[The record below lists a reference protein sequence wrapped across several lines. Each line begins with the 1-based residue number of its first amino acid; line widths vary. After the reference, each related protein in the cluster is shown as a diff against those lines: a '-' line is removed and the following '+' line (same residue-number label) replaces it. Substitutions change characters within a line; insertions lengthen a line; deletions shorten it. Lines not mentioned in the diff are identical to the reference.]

1 MNDKLPISVNV
12 CTLNEER
19 NIEEC
24 IRYIEKNN
32 PIEIIIID
40 GGSTDKTVQIA
51 KKLGI
56 KVIKSKK
63 GLASQRQA
71 GINASSEKYIALV
84 DADDRLDKNCLSIL
98 LNELEENKFDAIQA
112 LNFAYKPDTYWE
124 KAMASTLLIEKPL
137 PMSTVMVGRPA
148 LYLASSIK
156 NVGFDSFFDGVGC
169 EDTDLSRSFEK
180 MGYKQGIGTGK
191 CYRKHETTFEDNF
204 KKWKKYGKGDAHFV
218 YKYPERKLSII
229 KHLLINYPIVKSY
242 RAALNGNIK
251 YIPFFVL
258 TGLVRFVYLL
268 PKYYSLKIKQ
278 SQYRIIN
285 IDNLRGK

>member
-24 IRYIEKNN
+24 VRFIGKNN
-32 PIEIIIID
+32 PNEIIIID
-40 GGSTDKTVQIA
+40 GGSTDKTIQIA
-51 KKLGI
+51 KKLGA

-71 GINASSEKYIALV
+71 GIDASSEKYIALV

-112 LNFAYKPDTYWE
+112 LNFAYKPHTYCE
-124 KAMASTLLIEKPL
+124 KAMASTLFIENPF
-137 PMSTVMVGRPA
+137 PMSTIMVGRPA

-169 EDTDLSRSFEK
+169 EDTDLSRAFEK
-180 MGYKQGIGTGK
+180 IGYKQGIGTGK
-191 CYRKHETTFEDNF
+191 CYRKHETTFKDNL

-242 RAALNGNIK
+242 RAVLKGNLQ
-251 YIPFFVL
+251 YIPFFIL
-258 TGLVRFVYLL
+258 TGMVRFINFLPEYILL
-268 PKYYSLKIKQ
+268 KFKY
-278 SQYRIIN
+278 
-285 IDNLRGK
+285 RGRCKD